1 MNDDS
6 ETPAP
11 IDSESTSGDDHRRR
25 MRLQWNDLI
34 EDLIEDGRRRGLFED
49 LPGKGKP
56 LDLEQNIYEGSS
68 ALANQLMKANDIK
81 PVWLSQ
87 RIRVSEDIDEFR
99 VEIRRTWAL
108 YRASFEQSPGDTHRQ
123 ALSLGWDDICRRWQ
137 KSIEKLNNEI
147 ETYNLKR
154 PNGQM
159 ELLKLRLDDE
169 LKRIDA
175 PRRLS

>member
-1 MNDDS
+1 MSNES
-6 ETPAP
+6 ETPTP
-11 IDSESTSGDDHRRR
+11 TDSDPASGDDHRRR
-25 MRLQWNDLI
+25 MRFQWNDLM

-68 ALANQLMKANDIK
+68 ALANQLMKTNDIK

-87 RIRVSEDIDEFR
+87 RIGVSEKIDELR
-99 VEIRRTWAL
+99 VEMRRTWTR
-108 YRASFEQSPGDTHRQ
+108 YRASFEQSQGETHRQ
-123 ALSLGWDDICRRWQ
+123 ALSLGWDDVCRRWQ
-137 KSIEKLNNEI
+137 ESIEKLNKEI
-147 ETYNLKR
+147 ATYNLKR

-159 ELLKLRLDDE
+159 ELFKLRLDDE

-175 PRRLS
+175 PRRLI

>member
-56 LDLEQNIYEGSS
+56 LHLEQNIYEGSS
-68 ALANQLMKANDIK
+68 ALAN
-81 PVWLSQ
+81 
-87 RIRVSEDIDEFR
+87 
-99 VEIRRTWAL
+99 
-108 YRASFEQSPGDTHRQ
+108 
-123 ALSLGWDDICRRWQ
+123 
-137 KSIEKLNNEI
+137 
-147 ETYNLKR
+147 
-154 PNGQM
+154 
-159 ELLKLRLDDE
+159 
-169 LKRIDA
+169 
-175 PRRLS
+175 